1 MEDRLSF
8 ETKHNFTRKKENKFT
23 LFFKRN
29 WGQLLILLSLIV
41 LAILVLYPLFILLI
55 RSFKSPDLD
64 NADPF
69 GFPTVVTFENYMVI
83 WPLLKNAYLNSF
95 VTTISVTVG
104 TVLLS
109 SMLAYAFIRFNFPGK
124 KIIYYLIISLMMI
137 PGILTL
143 ITRFQMVVS
152 MGLINTYSGVILPGI
167 AGYIPSSFVLLFVFF
182 TGLPKDLF
190 EAAEIDGASDFK
202 TYTHIVAPLST
213 PILWTIGI
221 QTFVGEWNDYL
232 WAKLI
237 LNGETWKTLPV
248 YLTEIN
254 YQTAGS
260 WTVPFAGYI
269 LSSLPLVF
277 LFIAAGKQFISGMTS
292 GAVKM

>member
-1 MEDRLSF
+1 MKDRLTYEATHSISRKD
-8 ETKHNFTRKKENKFT
+8 TKLR
-23 LFFKRN
+23 LYLKRN
-29 WGQLLILLSLIV
+29 GGQILILVSLII
-41 LAILVLYPLFILLI
+41 LAILVLYPLFILI
-55 RSFKSPDLD
+55 VRSFKTPDQD

-69 GFPTVVTFENYMVI
+69 GFPTMITFENYVAI
-83 WPLLKNAYLNSF
+83 WPLLKSAYLNSF

-109 SMLAYAFIRFNFPGK
+109 SMLAFAFIRFEFPGK
-124 KIIYYLIISLMMI
+124 KILYYLIISLMMI

-143 ITRFQMVVS
+143 ITRFQMVVDI
-152 MGLINTYSGVILPGI
+152 GLINTYSGVILPGI

-190 EAAEIDGASDFK
+190 EAAEIDGASDLK
-202 TYTHIVAPLST
+202 TYTSIVAPLST

-237 LNGETWKTLPV
+237 LNNESWKTLPV

-269 LSSLPLVF
+269 LSSLPLIV